1 MEYTITIPEN
11 HPEKQEL
18 EKVIKALLDFLPL
31 HSIYL
36 SLNDN
41 GFSPNTIITLRLS
54 KELEIDAMDVSL
66 S

>member
-1 MEYTITIPEN
+1 MNIMEYTITIPEN

-41 GFSPNTIITLRLS
+41 SFSPNFIITL
-54 KELEIDAMDVSL
+54 
-66 S
+66 